1 MAHEALNIVQIEEK
15 IKNDLSGIKTNADLL
30 ALQKWARKAK
40 KQKVV
45 QPTVTS
51 FKQLYYTWES
61 SIRSNGSGK
70 FIGRKLNKVDYTSF
84 VFLGLE
90 IKLPVSETRY
100 IFSEADF
107 TSHRIWVDRTI
118 KYGGT
123 EYFPKQSLSE
133 YFGMDLEKMFF
144 DYVKQKEFYIVKK
157 NEKTYFLCNNDR
169 NAVKAMMGK
178 RLTQFDTCN
187 NPVIKLSKEQTEY
200 LYFLEIKDWNS
211 FYPSN
216 DNKSD
221 DLPF

>member
-1 MAHEALNIVQIEEK
+1 MEVLNIVQIEER
-15 IKNDLSGIKTNADLL
+15 IKNDLFEIRNPADLL
-30 ALQKWARKAK
+30 ALQKWVRKVK

-51 FKQLYYTWES
+51 FKQMYYTWES
-61 SIRSNGSGK
+61 SIRSSGSGRV
-70 FIGRKLNKVDYTSF
+70 IGRKLHRVDYTSF

-123 EYFPKQSLSE
+123 EYFPKQPLDE
-133 YFGMDLEKMFF
+133 YLGMDLKKMFF

-157 NEKTYFLCNNDR
+157 NERTYFLCNNDR
-169 NAVKAMMGK
+169 NAVKAMMGR

-187 NPVIKLSKEQTEY
+187 NPVIKLSKEQAEY
-200 LYFLEIKDWNS
+200 LYFLEIRDWDY
-211 FYPSN
+211 FHPPDN
-216 DNKSD
+216 DKPDN
-221 DLPF
+221 LPF

>member
-1 MAHEALNIVQIEEK
+1 MEALNIVQIEEK
-15 IKNDLSGIKTNADLL
+15 IKNDLSEIRTPADLL

-40 KQKVV
+40 KQKVI

-51 FKQLYYTWES
+51 FKQMYYHWES

-90 IKLPVSETRY
+90 IKLPISETRY
-100 IFSEADF
+100 VFSDDDF

-123 EYFPKQSLSE
+123 EYFPKHPLDE
-133 YFGMDLEKMFF
+133 YFGIDLEKMFF

-157 NEKTYFLCNNDR
+157 NEKVYFLCNNDR
-169 NAVKAMMGK
+169 NAVKAMMGR

-187 NPVIKLSKEQTEY
+187 NPVIKLSKEQVEY
-200 LYFLEIKDWNS
+200 LHFLEVRDWDY
-211 FYPSN
+211 FYPPN
-216 DNKSD
+216 DDKLDS
-221 DLPF
+221 LPF